1 MDLKVPITITDE
13 LSEEVITSTGQLN
26 LASGEI
32 HRIEYTDYDVEA
44 RGLPFE
50 HADYEF
56 TSGIL
61 SNNGKDVEF
70 RVEVNTVTGQYSV
83 SASELLEINVR
94 AAALFAG
101 VTGKALLESAD
112 SKASA
117 AAAAAPSAGKG
128 AKGAKGGRGG
138 KLH

>member
-1 MDLKVPITITDE
+1 VPRERVAGFEPVAVE
-13 LSEEVITSTGQLN
+13 LPALVADGTG
-26 LASGEI
+26 
-32 HRIEYTDYDVEA
+32 
-44 RGLPFE
+44 
-50 HADYEF
+50 
-56 TSGIL
+56 GIKGRRK
-61 SNNGKDVEF
+61 SRKDKL
-70 RVEVNTVTGQYSV
+70 R
-83 SASELLEINVR
+83 ELLEIKVR